1 MKKTGRW
8 PEIVYLRPPAFKVK
22 DVTLTNVLLVAAG
35 GAVGAA
41 MRYGLTFLP
50 FKGVFPGNT
59 FLTNILG
66 ALLIGAVIGFISDGR
81 LGSGGGLF
89 FKTGVCGGLTTFS
102 TFSSETLSLLE
113 NGEYFIAGAYAVGSV
128 IGCVAGVA
136 LGRIAV
142 K

>member
-8 PEIVYLRPPAFKVK
+8 SEIVYLRPPAFKVK

-41 MRYGLTFLP
+41 MRYGLTYLP

-89 FKTGVCGGLTTFS
+89 FKTGVCGGLPTFP
-102 TFSSETLSLLE
+102 TCSSETLSLLE

-136 LGRIAV
+136 LGRMAV

>member
-8 PEIVYLRPPAFKVK
+8 SEIVYLRPPAFKVK
-22 DVTLTNVLLVAAG
+22 DMTLTNVLLVAAG

-81 LGSGGGLF
+81 LGSGVGLF

>member
-1 MKKTGRW
+1 M
-8 PEIVYLRPPAFKVK
+8 
-22 DVTLTNVLLVAAG
+22 VTVMTLMNVLLVAAG

-50 FKGVFPGNT
+50 FKGVFPCNT
-59 FLTNILG
+59 FLANILG
-66 ALLIGAVIGFISDGR
+66 ALLIGTVIGFISDGR
-81 LGSGGGLF
+81 LSSGGGLF

-102 TFSSETLSLLE
+102 TFSAETLGLIE
-113 NGEYFIAGAYAVGSV
+113 GGEYVTAAAYAVGSV

-136 LGRIAV
+136 LGRMAV